1 MRLKENVM
9 ANYLGRFYTIT
20 IGIVILPIYLQY
32 LGAEAYG
39 LVGFFTMLMSWIM
52 LLDMGFSKVLSRE
65 AARLK
70 DKEGGIVELKM
81 ALRSVESIM
90 LILGLI
96 IYIAIFIF
104 TDWISIH
111 WLDINELP
119 LNIVET
125 SIKIMGFILIIKWY
139 VSLYNS
145 LILGFEEQVW
155 LNIYKVLIATFR
167 SIGGLILVIYITNN
181 IFYYFIYQALVTL
194 IEITI
199 LNRKVYSR
207 LPQQTTIMRPS
218 IKAIKKIAPFALGV
232 GYTSGVW
239 VVYTQLDKL
248 LLSHYIPLNEYGYFT
263 LVVLVSG
270 AIMQFSS
277 PLSQAII
284 PRMTSLLSNGRER
297 DMLNIY
303 KKGTLYIAILIFSV
317 VGIISFYSYE
327 LLYSWTGDSLAATW
341 ASPVLFWYAIG
352 NGVLSISAF
361 QYYLQFAHGD
371 LTYHIKF
378 NTYFPLITLP
388 IVFYSVTHYG
398 AIGAGIA
405 WFVIQFI
412 SFLFWPYYIHNR
424 FAKGIHRDWV
434 LKCIVPPLIITI
446 AYIFLLNYIDIDF
459 TNFSRFWTF
468 LLLTILGLLLLI
480 LNLLSVSEIKAKIK
494 QIIDYG
500 IYKYG
505 L

>member
-1 MRLKENVM
+1 MRLKENVI

-155 LNIYKVLIATFR
+155 LNIYKVL
-167 SIGGLILVIYITNN
+167 
-181 IFYYFIYQALVTL
+181 
-194 IEITI
+194 
-199 LNRKVYSR
+199 
-207 LPQQTTIMRPS
+207 
-218 IKAIKKIAPFALGV
+218 
-232 GYTSGVW
+232 
-239 VVYTQLDKL
+239 
-248 LLSHYIPLNEYGYFT
+248 
-263 LVVLVSG
+263 
-270 AIMQFSS
+270 SS
-277 PLSQAII
+277 
-284 PRMTSLLSNGRER
+284 
-297 DMLNIY
+297 
-303 KKGTLYIAILIFSV
+303 
-317 VGIISFYSYE
+317 
-327 LLYSWTGDSLAATW
+327 
-341 ASPVLFWYAIG
+341 
-352 NGVLSISAF
+352 
-361 QYYLQFAHGD
+361 
-371 LTYHIKF
+371 
-378 NTYFPLITLP
+378 
-388 IVFYSVTHYG
+388 
-398 AIGAGIA
+398 
-405 WFVIQFI
+405 
-412 SFLFWPYYIHNR
+412 
-424 FAKGIHRDWV
+424 
-434 LKCIVPPLIITI
+434 
-446 AYIFLLNYIDIDF
+446 
-459 TNFSRFWTF
+459 
-468 LLLTILGLLLLI
+468 
-480 LNLLSVSEIKAKIK
+480 NLL
-494 QIIDYG
+494 
-500 IYKYG
+500 
-505 L
+505 